1 MRNTENIG
9 HIVRGKHA
17 ITSLVLTCKIFT
29 VCYFIIYEGM
39 QQTHFNPFI
48 N

>member
-17 ITSLVLTCKIFT
+17 TTSLLLTCKIFT
-29 VCYFIIYEGM
+29 VR
-39 QQTHFNPFI
+39 
-48 N
+48 